1 MRIILG
7 KYKSRRFNI
16 PKNLK
21 IRPTTDKAKESLFNI
36 LENIVNFNDIK
47 ILDLFSGSG
56 NISYE
61 FFSRGSTVTSVDN
74 NVKCIKFISEIS
86 RNFGMN
92 FSIIKKDVFNYLNS
106 SKLKFDVVFAD
117 PPYNMPKKN
126 YCKLIKLIFDK
137 NIISNNGI
145 IILEHSSFLNFEK
158 HEKFF
163 KSKKY
168 GDVNFSFLINKI

>member
-1 MRIILG
+1 MRIING
-7 KYKSRRFNI
+7 KYKNRRFHI
-16 PKNLK
+16 PKNLE

-36 LENIVNFNDIK
+36 LENMVNFNEIK

-61 FFSRGSTVTSVDN
+61 FFSRGSMVTCVDSN
-74 NVKCIKFISEIS
+74 IKCIKFISDMSKKYE
-86 RNFGMN
+86 MN
-92 FSIIKKDVFNYLNS
+92 FSIIKKDVFNYLNN
-106 SKLKFDVVFAD
+106 SKLKYDVIFAD
-117 PPYNMPKKN
+117 PPYNMSHNN

-145 IILEHSSFLNFEK
+145 IVLEHSGFLNFEN
-158 HEKFF
+158 HVKFF

>member
-1 MRIILG
+1 MRFISG
-7 KYKSRRFNI
+7 KHRGRKINL
-16 PKNLK
+16 PKNLN
-21 IRPTTDKAKESLFNI
+21 IRPTTDLSKESLFNI
-36 LENIVNFNDIK
+36 LNNTFEFSNISF
-47 ILDLFSGSG
+47 LDLFSGSG

-61 FFSRGSTVTSVDN
+61 FFSRGSSVTSVDSN
-74 NVKCIKFISEIS
+74 IKCIKFISDVS
-86 RNFGMN
+86 KNYGMD

-106 SKLKFDVVFAD
+106 SKLKFDIVFAD

-137 NIISNNGI
+137 KIISNNGI
-145 IILEHSSFLNFEK
+145 IVLEHSSFLNFEN
-158 HEKFF
+158 HVKFL

>member
-1 MRIILG
+1 MRIING
-7 KYKSRRFNI
+7 RYKNRRFNI

-36 LENIVNFNDIK
+36 LENMVNFNEIK
-47 ILDLFSGSG
+47 TLDLFSGSG

-61 FFSRGSTVTSVDN
+61 FFSRGSSVTSVDSN
-74 NVKCIKFISEIS
+74 IKCIKFISNVS
-86 RNFGMN
+86 KNYGMD

-106 SKLKFDVVFAD
+106 SKLKFDIVFAD
-117 PPYNMPKKN
+117 PPYNMPKNN
-126 YCKLIKLIFDK
+126 YCKLIKLIFEK

-145 IILEHSSFLNFEK
+145 IVIEHSSFLNFEK

>member
-1 MRIILG
+1 MRIING
-7 KYKSRRFNI
+7 KYKNRRFNI

-36 LENIVNFNDIK
+36 LENMVNFNEIK

-61 FFSRGSTVTSVDN
+61 FFSRGSTVTCVDSN
-74 NVKCIKFISEIS
+74 IKCIKFISDLSKNYE
-86 RNFGMN
+86 MN
-92 FSIIKKDVFNYLNS
+92 FSIIKKDVFNYLNT
-106 SKLKFDVVFAD
+106 SKLKYDVIFAD
-117 PPYNMPKKN
+117 PPYNTPHNN

-137 NIISNNGI
+137 KIISNNGI
-145 IILEHSSFLNFEK
+145 IVLEHSSFLNFK
-158 HEKFF
+158 NHVKFF

>member
-1 MRIILG
+1 MRIING
-7 KYKSRRFNI
+7 KYKNRRFNI

-36 LENIVNFNDIK
+36 LENMVNFNEIK
-47 ILDLFSGSG
+47 TLDLFSGSG

-61 FFSRGSTVTSVDN
+61 FFSRGSSVTSVDSN
-74 NVKCIKFISEIS
+74 IKCIKFISDVS
-86 RNFGMN
+86 KNYGMD

-106 SKLKFDVVFAD
+106 SKLKFDIVFAD

-137 NIISNNGI
+137 KIISNNGI
-145 IILEHSSFLNFEK
+145 IVLEHSSFLNFEN
-158 HEKFF
+158 HVKFL